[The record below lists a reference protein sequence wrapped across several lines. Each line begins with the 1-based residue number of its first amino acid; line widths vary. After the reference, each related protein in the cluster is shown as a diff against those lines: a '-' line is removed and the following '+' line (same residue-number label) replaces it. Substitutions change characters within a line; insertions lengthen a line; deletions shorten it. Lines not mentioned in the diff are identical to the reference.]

1 MEVLDY
7 LMAIRAKRR
16 LIVFC
21 YHAVIIVG
29 SIGLMKLGAAIG
41 NNLMPKIAVAIVIGD
56 ALTFRLLPLSRHLCE
71 WLMPEAVCYS
81 CGTVI
86 ELMGIFRCG
95 CGYQSY
101 KERHV
106 FSPCP
111 MCGKVFLFIECP
123 VDGTTIPI

>member
-1 MEVLDY
+1 MG
-7 LMAIRAKRR
+7 IRAKRR
-16 LIVFC
+16 LIVYC
-21 YHAVIIVG
+21 YHAGIIVG
-29 SIGLMKLGAAIG
+29 SIGLIKLGAVIG

-86 ELMGIFRCG
+86 ELVGIFRCG
-95 CGYQSY
+95 CGFISH

-106 FSPCP
+106 FSPCS
-111 MCGKVFLFIECP
+111 MCGKYFSWLSCP
-123 VDGTTIPI
+123 ICETSIPI